1 MSPMPE
7 VSPYPGAF
15 FVLGCAFV
23 CATGIKIAWDMFRD
37 WKLDRD
43 ISRAFREAKRLG
55 MIREDGDG

>member
-23 CATGIKIAWDMFRD
+23 VTACIRIAYEMFRD